1 MDAMEAILQRRSVRD
16 FAETPV
22 SDGQVETLLRA
33 AMSAPSA
40 GNQQSWRFVVVRE
53 RATLQRLAE
62 STRFGKPMARAQ
74 VGIVV
79 LGDEASETFPH
90 NWPNDCAAAA
100 ENILIAAHAIG
111 LGACWLVVHPG
122 VEREA
127 AVGAIVGTPEGFR
140 TFCMIAVGV
149 PAREGP
155 KPDRFDVA
163 RIRHEHWSD

>member
-1 MDAMEAILQRRSVRD
+1 MDALEAILQRRSVRD

-22 SDGQVETLLRA
+22 SDEQVETLLRA
-33 AMSAPSA
+33 AMAAPSA
-40 GNQQSWRFVVVRE
+40 GNQQSWRFVIVRE
-53 RATLQRLAE
+53 PDTLQRLAE
-62 STRFGKPMARAQ
+62 STRFGKPMGRAQ

-90 NWPNDCAAAA
+90 NWPNDCATAA

-111 LGACWLVVHPG
+111 LGACWLGVHPG
-122 VEREA
+122 DDREA

-149 PAREGP
+149 PARRGP
-155 KPDRFDVA
+155 KPDRYDET
-163 RIRHEHWSD
+163 RIRYERWTD